1 MRISRRPSTVK
12 NYEGWL
18 MKFVEWLEQQSRG
31 RPVTVTSHTVS
42 DYLDVTKRYKTAES
56 RQRVGAQIV
65 LFVNRYL
72 VERVHLIKG
81 LGFDVKYDNVN
92 MPEEYVDKI
101 DTWLRGKLTEI
112 KDKVADHTLKREVSK
127 LLGKY

>member
-1 MRISRRPSTVK
+1 MRISLRPSSVK

-18 MKFVEWLEQQSRG
+18 TKFVEWLEQQSRG
-31 RPVTVTSHTVS
+31 RPVTVTSHTVG
-42 DYLDVTKRYKTAES
+42 DYLDVTNRYKTAES

-81 LGFDVKYDNVN
+81 LGF
-92 MPEEYVDKI
+92 
-101 DTWLRGKLTEI
+101 
-112 KDKVADHTLKREVSK
+112 
-127 LLGKY
+127 